1 MGYNDY
7 KIWEGWHSCLRNV
20 WEAISVV
27 QKPLVNNYINTLK
40 EYNVGLFNAK
50 SEEGFQSNIIENI
63 SRDDL
68 QDYNI
73 HCTVKPLDLI
83 ENLIKL
89 TMPVDSDNIRKWNN
103 CCCM

>member
-1 MGYNDY
+1 M
-7 KIWEGWHSCLRNV
+7 
-20 WEAISVV
+20 
-27 QKPLVNNYINTLK
+27 
-40 EYNVGLFNAK
+40 GLFNAK

-83 ENLIKL
+83 EKLIKL
-89 TMPVDSDNIRKWNN
+89 TMPVDSDNILIDPFLGSGTTAVACKKIGIPYLGIEICPEYIDIANRRLTDLR
-103 CCCM
+103 